1 MGYFLWGEKEKTPH
15 TVGKEDTKNIINNGL
30 GEIKYN
36 YSYVLKNEENMNK
49 FIIDV
54 SYLDLFQD

>member
-1 MGYFLWGEKEKTPH
+1 MWGEKEKTP
-15 TVGKEDTKNIINNGL
+15 TQWGKEDTKNIINNGL
-30 GEIKYN
+30 GEIKYS